1 MIQFITRKRKP
12 VVDWC
17 FSCGRAF
24 LLVNGCAIVMEG
36 DKLRDDDLAKV
47 GEKLIRKKWK
57 DEPAVLA
64 SYRLDEGGLTV
75 WTEDLIKY
83 VAAKANGGKLP

>member
-1 MIQFITRKRKP
+1 MTIFVTRKRKP
-12 VVDWC
+12 VVDWT

-24 LLVNGCAIVMEG
+24 LLIDGCAIVMEG
-36 DKLRDDDLAKV
+36 DKLRDDDLAEIGWKMV
-47 GEKLIRKKWK
+47 LKKWK

-64 SYRLDEGGLTV
+64 SYGGSLTV

-83 VAAKANGGKLP
+83 VAKKANGGKLP